1 VCLSAHGYYDNAMSI
16 LSNKTERKAIKIL
29 ANTLRF
35 FGHTDMLFVSGED
48 AFKAKEAENIL
59 RGIIESNGYKT
70 TYTKGKGT
78 KLVKDRTIKNQY
90 ANELF

>member
-1 VCLSAHGYYDNAMSI
+1 MSI
-16 LSNKTERKAIKIL
+16 LSNKTEKKAIKVL

-35 FGHTDMLFVSGED
+35 FSNTDLLFVSNED
-48 AFKAKEAENIL
+48 ALKAKEAENIL
-59 RGIIESNGYKT
+59 RGIIENNGYKAS
-70 TYTKGKGT
+70 YKKGKGT

>member
-1 VCLSAHGYYDNAMSI
+1 MSI

-35 FGHTDMLFVSGED
+35 FSNTDLLFVSNED
-48 AFKAKEAENIL
+48 ALKAKEAENIL
-59 RGIIESNGYKT
+59 RGIIENNGYKA

-78 KLVKDRTIKNQY
+78 KLTKNRNSKNYY

>member
-1 VCLSAHGYYDNAMSI
+1 MSI
-16 LSNKTERKAIKIL
+16 LSNKTEKKAIKVL

-35 FGHTDMLFVSGED
+35 FSNTDLLFVSNED

-59 RGIIESNGYKT
+59 RGIIEHNGYKA
-70 TYTKGKGT
+70 TYVKGKGT
-78 KLVKDRTIKNQY
+78 KLTKNRISRNQY